1 MNIATLESK
10 SSKTTSELPGG
21 QAIAAGRILK
31 AATGT
36 IEIPFGMTFAEP
48 PFVVVSSN
56 WANGVVGSIET
67 IQNVERD
74 RFQVNSANAAQ
85 NYYVSWIATGKK

>member
-1 MNIATLESK
+1 MNTATLEST
-10 SSKTTSELPGG
+10 SHKTSSELPGG
-21 QAIAAGRILK
+21 QVIAAGKILK
-31 AATGT
+31 AAGGI
-36 IEIPFGMTFAEP
+36 IEVPFGMTFAEP

-56 WANGVVGSIET
+56 WPNGVVGSIET
-67 IQNVERD
+67 IHNVERD